1 MSHATASL
9 LIELGTEE
17 LPPKALQQLSQAFSQ
32 SFRDSL
38 QTAGLIS
45 SENAIKS
52 YAAPRRLAVLIDSV
66 ADAQANFKQNR
77 KGPAVAAA
85 FDEAGQP
92 TRAAQGFAKSC
103 GVEVNELGRDK
114 TDQGEWLVF
123 EQHIKGKSI
132 AECAQIALDEAISRL
147 PIPKRMRWGD
157 KTVEFVRPAHWLLA
171 LHGETLLPLNTLGL
185 QAGRLSYGHRFH
197 HPEAVDVGDANL
209 YAESLEQAF
218 VIADYQQRKNL
229 IETQCQTL
237 AQNSGGEAVLEDAL
251 LNEVTGL
258 VEWPVSILGH
268 FDPVFL
274 DVPREALIASMMDHQ
289 KYFYL
294 VRNDGQLLPSF
305 ITVSNISS
313 TAPEKVLTGNE
324 RVLHARLS
332 DAQFFWEQDKQQS
345 LSSRADRLDNLLF
358 HVKLGSMADKTRRLI
373 GISSKI
379 SDLMGADSKTTARA
393 AELCKL
399 DLLSNMVGEFAS
411 LQGTMGRYY
420 ALHDGESAV
429 VADAIEQ
436 HYWPKFAG
444 DSLPESAEAVALA
457 LADRLD
463 ALVGIFATGE
473 RPSGVKDPYALRR
486 AALGVLRMLIEKQ
499 LDIPLQ
505 TLLDISLEAYRNS
518 EAGNISL
525 DSETRSQLH
534 QFILDRLRAYY
545 TSRDFEVNTFKAV
558 AAVEPARVYD
568 FDRRIHAVRDFFES
582 EKSAATALAAANKRI
597 ANILKK
603 QEFTLSRYD
612 RELLSEPAEIK
623 LAEMLESLQK
633 STHAAFESQQYAL
646 GLTEL
651 AKLQAPVDAFF
662 DDVRVMADD
671 PVVRDNRLGLL
682 AALREL
688 FLQVADISHL
698 NVEKQ

>member
-1 MSHATASL
+1 MSQQTASL

-17 LPPKALQQLSQAFSQ
+17 LPPKALRQLSNAFTRTI
-32 SFRDSL
+32 RDSL
-38 QTAGLIS
+38 QTAGLIDAG
-45 SENAIKS
+45 NVIKA
-52 YAAPRRLAVLIDSV
+52 YAAPRRLALLIDSV
-66 ADAQANFKQNR
+66 AGAQSDFKQNR

-85 FDEAGQP
+85 FDAEGRP

-103 GVEVNELGRDK
+103 GVEVEELGRDK

-132 AECAQIALDEAISRL
+132 TECAQAALDEAISRL

-157 KTVEFVRPAHWLLA
+157 KTAEFVRPVHWLLA
-171 LHGETLLPLNTLGL
+171 LHGETVLPLKALGL
-185 QAGRLSYGHRFH
+185 QAGHLSYGHRFH
-197 HPEAVDVGDANL
+197 HPAAVEISHADR
-209 YAESLEQAF
+209 YAISLEQAF
-218 VIADYQQRKNL
+218 VIADYAQRRET
-229 IETQCQTL
+229 IETQCRAL
-237 AQNSGGEAVLEDAL
+237 AQHSGGEAVLEGAL
-251 LNEVTGL
+251 LDEVTGL
-258 VEWPVSILGH
+258 VEWPVSIMGH
-268 FDPVFL
+268 FDPAFL

-294 VRNDGQLLPSF
+294 VNNNGALLPAF

-324 RVLHARLS
+324 RVLQARLS
-332 DAQFFWEQDKQQS
+332 DAQFFWEQDKQQP
-345 LSSRADRLDNLLF
+345 LASRAERLDNLLF
-358 HVKLGSMADKTRRLI
+358 HVKLGSMADKTRRLVD
-373 GISSKI
+373 ISSQI
-379 SDLMGADSKTTARA
+379 SDLIGADRGITTRA

-411 LQGTMGRYY
+411 LQGAMGRYY
-420 ALHDGESAV
+420 ALHDGEPAT

-444 DSLPESAEAVALA
+444 DKLPESAEAIALA

-505 TLLDISLEAYRNS
+505 TLLDITLEAYRNQQ
-518 EAGNISL
+518 AGDINL
-525 DSETRSQLH
+525 DTETRSQLR

-545 TSRDFEVNTFKAV
+545 TSRDFEINTFNAV

-568 FDRRIHAVRDFFES
+568 FDQRIHAVRDFFQT

-603 QEFTLSRYD
+603 QEFTQSRYD
-612 RELLSEPAEIK
+612 RELLSEAAELK
-623 LAEMLESLQK
+623 LADILESLQK
-633 STHAAFESQQYAL
+633 STHTAFASQQYAQ
-646 GLTEL
+646 GLAEL
-651 AKLQAPVDAFF
+651 AQLQAPVDTFF

-671 PVVRDNRLGLL
+671 SAVRDNRLGLL
-682 AALREL
+682 SALREL

-698 NVEKQ
+698 NVEDK

>member
-1 MSHATASL
+1 MSHSTASL

-17 LPPKALQQLSQAFSQ
+17 LPPKALKQLSNAFTQ
-32 SFRDSL
+32 NFRDSL
-38 QTAGLIS
+38 ETAGLIS
-45 SENAIKS
+45 SGNTLKA

-66 ADAQANFKQNR
+66 ASAQADFKQTR

-85 FDEAGQP
+85 FDSEGLP

-103 GVEVNELGRDK
+103 GVEVEDLGRDK

-132 AECAQIALDEAISRL
+132 IECAQTALDEAISRL

-157 KTVEFVRPAHWLLA
+157 KTAEFVRPVHWLLA
-171 LHGETLLPLNTLGL
+171 LHGEALLPLKALGL

-197 HPEAVDVGDANL
+197 HPAAIEISHADR

-218 VIADYQQRKNL
+218 VIADYAQRRKT
-229 IETQCQTL
+229 IESQCRTL
-237 AQNSGGEAVLEDAL
+237 AQASGGEAVLENAL
-251 LNEVTGL
+251 LDEVTGL
-258 VEWPVSILGH
+258 VEWPVSIIGH
-268 FDPVFL
+268 FDPAFL

-294 VRNDGQLLPSF
+294 VNNEAELLPAF

-313 TAPEKVLTGNE
+313 TLPEKVLTGNE

-332 DAQFFWEQDKQQS
+332 DAQFFWEQDKQQP
-345 LSSRADRLDNLLF
+345 LASRADRLNNLLF
-358 HVKLGSMADKTRRLI
+358 HVKLGSMADKTQRLVD
-373 GISSKI
+373 ISSQI
-379 SDLMGADSKTTARA
+379 SDLIGADRDTAARA

-420 ALHDGESAV
+420 ALNDGEPAAV
-429 VADAIEQ
+429 ANAIEQ

-444 DSLPESAEAVALA
+444 DNLPDSAEGLALA

-486 AALGVLRMLIEKQ
+486 AALGVLRMLIEKK

-505 TLLDISLEAYRNS
+505 TLLDISMEAYRNNQT
-518 EAGNISL
+518 GDISL
-525 DSETRSQLH
+525 DTETRSQLS

-545 TSRDFEVNTFKAV
+545 TSRDFEVNTFNAV
-558 AAVEPARVYD
+558 ASVEPARVYD

-582 EKSAATALAAANKRI
+582 EKTAATALAAANKRI

-603 QEFTLSRYD
+603 QAFTQSQY
-612 RELLSEPAEIK
+612 EQNLLIEPAEIK
-623 LAEMLESLQK
+623 LAGMLESLQA
-633 STHAAFESQQYAL
+633 STQTAFEAQQYTL

-651 AKLQAPVDAFF
+651 AQLQVPVDAFF

-671 PVVRDNRLGLL
+671 PAIRDNRLGLL
-682 AALREL
+682 SALRDL

-698 NVEKQ
+698 NVEDS